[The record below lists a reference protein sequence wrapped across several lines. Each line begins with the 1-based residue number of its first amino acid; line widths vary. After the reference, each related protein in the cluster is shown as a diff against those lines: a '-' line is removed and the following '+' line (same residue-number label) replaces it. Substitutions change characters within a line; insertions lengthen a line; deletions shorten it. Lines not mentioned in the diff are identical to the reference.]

1 MLTKNPTGPLTVP
14 RCVVA
19 RIADVSTA
27 ETIYLA
33 LPKCR
38 VTKIWSVLTGTIDTA
53 AAVITAYKNA
63 VGITGGVITIADAGS
78 AAGDIDFCQP
88 SAGNEFDG
96 VNDYLKIINTGASG
110 QVFPVLLTVE
120 YELI

>member
-1 MLTKNPTGPLTVP
+1 MLTKNPTGPLTCP

-19 RIADVSTA
+19 RIADVSTN

-53 AAVITAYKNA
+53 DAVIDAYKNA
-63 VGITGGVITIADAGS
+63 VAITGGKITIATAGS

-88 SAGNEFDG
+88 TALNEFDG
-96 VNDYLKIINTGASG
+96 VNDYLKLINIGASG
-110 QVFPVLLTVE
+110 NVVPVLVTVE

>member
-1 MLTKNPTGPLTVP
+1 MLTKNPTGPLTCP

-19 RIADVSTA
+19 LIADVSTA
-27 ETIYLA
+27 ETIYLW

-63 VGITGGVITIADAGS
+63 VAITGGVITIAHAGS

-88 SAGNEFDG
+88 TALNEFDG
-96 VNDYLKIINTGASG
+96 VNDYLKIINGGASG
-110 QVFPVLLTVE
+110 QVFPVLITVE

>member
-14 RCVVA
+14 RFIVA

-27 ETIYLA
+27 ETLYLW

-38 VTKIWSVLTGTIDTA
+38 VTKISSVLSGTIDTA
-53 AAVITAYKNA
+53 DAVIDAYKNA
-63 VGITGGVITIADAGS
+63 VAITGGKITIAYDGS
-78 AAGDIDFCQP
+78 AALDLDFCQP
-88 SAGNEFDG
+88 TALNEFDG
-96 VNDYLKIINTGASG
+96 IKDCLKIINVGASG
-110 QVFPVLLTVE
+110 QVIPVHLTIE